1 MRESSPTLRAQRPRY
16 SVIRTCPLAGG
27 PVVST
32 AAVGT
37 PITAAFAPS
46 GRTVQSAANRRSG
59 PASHRRESAHYV
71 ALLPRS
77 EGAIV
82 GSDTGRPLIDGETL
96 RPVTGH
102 DGSLVLEHAR
112 VFDAPTEQ
120 GFRLF
125 TDPTEL
131 GPAWVHNARDP
142 DRLRVGGS
150 LRFTMQPPK
159 GEAFPLSGEF
169 LEIQPPSKIRFT
181 FR

>member
-1 MRESSPTLRAQRPRY
+1 MSTQPLHSASRAAGSYRPESGRVIPPRERP
-16 SVIRTCPLAGG
+16 GH
-27 PVVST
+27 T
-32 AAVGT
+32 AAR
-37 PITAAFAPS
+37 AAIPL
-46 GRTVQSAANRRSG
+46 
-59 PASHRRESAHYV
+59 RRESAHYV

-131 GPAWVHNARDP
+131 VVGPAWVHNARDP

-150 LRFTMQPPK
+150 LRFTVQPAR
-159 GEAFPLSGEF
+159 GRS
-169 LEIQPPSKIRFT
+169 IPS
-181 FR
+181 FRGVPWDPATLQAQVHVSLGRAGSR

>member
-1 MRESSPTLRAQRPRY
+1 MDSESL
-16 SVIRTCPLAGG
+16 
-27 PVVST
+27 
-32 AAVGT
+32 
-37 PITAAFAPS
+37 
-46 GRTVQSAANRRSG
+46 
-59 PASHRRESAHYV
+59 RRESAHYV

-96 RPVTGH
+96 RPVTGD

-131 GPAWVHNARDP
+131 AKW
-142 DRLRVGGS
+142 
-150 LRFTMQPPK
+150 
-159 GEAFPLSGEF
+159 
-169 LEIQPPSKIRFT
+169 
-181 FR
+181 